1 MNARKIRKLVP
12 ILLMCCAAGAA
23 YAKLPPPA
31 PVDPVKA
38 EEAKAKAA
46 EAAKKEA
53 EELARAQD
61 RVAERYKKEKG
72 KAAVPA
78 PTAAPAKKK

>member
-1 MNARKIRKLVP
+1 MNAKKIWKLMA
-12 ILLMCCAAGAA
+12 ILLVCCAAGAA
-23 YAKLPPPA
+23 YAKLPPPP

-38 EEAKAKAA
+38 EEAKTKAA

-53 EELARAQD
+53 EDLARAQD

-72 KAAVPA
+72 KAAA
-78 PTAAPAKKK
+78 PTPAAAPAKKK